1 MGGVKTIPL
10 EIMATHVAI
19 VGKTGS
25 GKTYTAKGLVERL
38 LEANRRVIVLD
49 PTGAWWGLRSKADGA
64 PGFPIPV
71 LGGEHGDVPLAE
83 GDAALTAHEDERARD
98 AFERAAG
105 PTRQ

>member
-1 MGGVKTIPL
+1 MKPIPL
-10 EIMATHVAI
+10 DIMATHVAI

-49 PTGAWWGLRSKADGA
+49 PTGAWWGLRSKADGG
-64 PGFPIPV
+64 PGFAIPV

-83 GDAALTAHEDERARD
+83 GDAANARAERLERD
-98 AFERAAG
+98 AAIGAVVWRYID
-105 PTRQ
+105 